1 MFPDLMGIN
10 RIRLEFK
17 VILLLILAVVYIG
30 INRIRLEFK
39 EDVKALMRHVRKWY

>member
-1 MFPDLMGIN
+1 MFPDLM
-10 RIRLEFK
+10 
-17 VILLLILAVVYIG
+17 G